1 MRCIVGLG
9 NPGKKYVNTRHNSG
23 FMVVDRLAGRF
34 GLSWDSSLRYA
45 LVACGPRGKWGDG
58 FLLVRPL
65 LFMNESGKALAS
77 LSLDRLVYPWEFI
90 VVHDDMDIPFGA
102 IRIKRNGSSGG
113 HRGVESI
120 ISCLGTEEF
129 IRVKVGIGRPPQNIE
144 PRDYVLSPFEEDSR
158 DVQMVLDRAADACLD
173 ILTLGVDQAMSRHNR
188 TATLGDSRVPEE
200 GKEGPS
206 ENAGGI

>member
-9 NPGKKYVNTRHNSG
+9 NPGKKYENTRHNSG
-23 FMVVDRLAGRF
+23 FMVVDRLAGRL
-34 GLSWDSSLRYA
+34 GVSWDPSLRYA
-45 LVACGPRGKWGDG
+45 LVATVPRGAWGDG

-65 LFMNESGKALAS
+65 FFMNESGKALAS
-77 LSLDRLVYPWEFI
+77 LSLDRLIYPWEFI
-90 VVHDDMDIPFGA
+90 VVHDDMDISFGF

-129 IRVKVGIGRPPQNIE
+129 IRVRVGIGRPPKNIE
-144 PRDYVLSPFEEDSR
+144 PRDYVLSPFEEDPR
-158 DVQMVLDRAADACLD
+158 AVEMLLDRAADACLD
-173 ILTLGVDQAMSRHNR
+173 ILTLGVDPAMSRHNR
-188 TATLGDSRVPEE
+188 RATLGDSGVSEE
-200 GKEGPS
+200 GNEGPS